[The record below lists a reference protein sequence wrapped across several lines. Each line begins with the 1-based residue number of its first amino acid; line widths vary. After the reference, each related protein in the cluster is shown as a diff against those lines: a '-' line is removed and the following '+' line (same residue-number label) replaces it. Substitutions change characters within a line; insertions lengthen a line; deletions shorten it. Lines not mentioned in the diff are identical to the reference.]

1 MDKVKN
7 FLINKINLS
16 KKDIIVV
23 GVSAG
28 PDSMALLYI
37 LNELRKKIGFKII
50 VAHVNHNVR
59 RESFEEAEFLKKYCE
74 ENDDI
79 FEMMII
85 NKYGDDNFHNEAR
98 NIRYNF
104 YDSLI
109 KKYQANYLMTGHHAD
124 DLIETILM
132 RLVRGST
139 LRGYS
144 GFSDIVLKGDYKI
157 VRPLISVTKE
167 ELENFDKENN
177 IPYRVDKSNFKDKYT
192 RNRYRKYVLPFLKS
206 EDHLVH
212 EKFYKFSKQIIETDL
227 YINNIA
233 SDVIKEVYHDN
244 ELDIDKFKKLD
255 TVIGKRIID
264 LIFSELYLDDIIE
277 IDSRH
282 VDLVMNA
289 INSNKTSLS
298 YNLPNDYVLVK
309 EYGKLVFKKDINEI
323 LPYDIELSNEVFL
336 PNGLTIK
343 RLDKCDTN
351 GNDILRLR
359 SSDIKLP
366 LRVRSRRNGDK
377 ISVMNM
383 NGTKKVSEVLINAK
397 VPLNKRDLWPIVVD
411 SSDKVVW
418 IPMIKKSKY
427 NRLKN
432 EECDIIFECFC
443 KGEKLWIKKMLR
455 KMLYLMFYW

>member
-1 MDKVKN
+1 MEKGVFMDKVYN
-7 FLINKINLS
+7 FLLNKIKLIKS
-16 KKDIIVV
+16 DIIVI

-37 LNELRKKIGFKII
+37 LNELRKKIGYKLI

-59 RESFEEAEFLKKYCE
+59 KESVEEAEFLKKYC
-74 ENDDI
+74 NDLDII
-79 FEMMII
+79 FEMMTI

-98 NIRYNF
+98 NIRYN
-104 YDSLI
+104 YYESLI
-109 KKYQANYLMTGHHAD
+109 KKYKANYLMTGHHAD

-132 RLVRGST
+132 RIVRGST

-144 GFSDIVLKGDYKI
+144 GFSEIINKDNYKI
-157 VRPLISVTKE
+157 VRPLIFVTKE
-167 ELENFDKENN
+167 ELENFDKDNK

-192 RNRYRKYVLPFLKS
+192 RNRYRKYVLPFLKK
-206 EDHLVH
+206 EDPLVH
-212 EKFYKFSKQIIETDL
+212 EKFYKFSKQIMETDE
-227 YINNIA
+227 YITKIA
-233 SDVIKEVYHDN
+233 SNEINDVYHDN
-244 ELDIDKFKKLD
+244 TLDIDKFKKLD
-255 TVIGKRIID
+255 IVIGKRIID

-309 EYGKLVFKKDINEI
+309 EYNSIFFKKDINTI
-323 LPYDIELSNEVFL
+323 LPYDMELLDEVFL

-343 RLDKCDTN
+343 KVDKCDTN
-351 GNDILRLR
+351 GNDVLRLN
-359 SSDIKLP
+359 SKDVKLP
-366 LRVRSRRNGDK
+366 LRVRTRHNGDK

-397 VPLNKRDLWPIVVD
+397 LPLNKRDLWPIVVD
-411 SSDKVVW
+411 STDKVVW
-418 IPMIKKSKY
+418 IPKIKKSKY

-432 EECDIIFECFC
+432 EDCDIIFKCC
-443 KGEKLWIKKMLR
+443 
-455 KMLYLMFYW
+455 

>member
-1 MDKVKN
+1 MDSVYNFLMNKVKLN
-7 FLINKINLS
+7 

-37 LNELRKKIGFKII
+37 LNELRKKIGYKLI

-59 RESFEEAEFLKKYCE
+59 KESVEEAEFLKKYC
-74 ENDDI
+74 NDLDII
-79 FEMMII
+79 FEMMTI

-98 NIRYNF
+98 NIRYN
-104 YDSLI
+104 YYESLI
-109 KKYQANYLMTGHHAD
+109 RKYKANYLMTGHHAD

-132 RLVRGST
+132 RIVRGST

-144 GFSDIVLKGDYKI
+144 GFSEIINKDNYKI
-157 VRPLISVTKE
+157 VRPLIFVTKE
-167 ELENFDKENN
+167 ELEYFDKDNK

-192 RNRYRKYVLPFLKS
+192 RNRYRKYVLPFLKK
-206 EDHLVH
+206 EDPLVH
-212 EKFYKFSKQIIETDL
+212 EKFYKFSKQIMETDE
-227 YINNIA
+227 YITKIA
-233 SDVIKEVYHDN
+233 SNEISDVYHDN
-244 ELDIDKFKKLD
+244 TLDIDKFKKLD
-255 TVIGKRIID
+255 IVIGKRIID

-298 YNLPNDYVLVK
+298 YNLPNDYVVIK
-309 EYGKLVFKKDINEI
+309 EYGKLVFKKNINDI

-336 PNGLTIK
+336 PNGLSIK
-343 RLDKCDTN
+343 RVDKCDTN
-351 GNDILRLR
+351 GNDVLRLK

-366 LRVRSRRNGDK
+366 LRVRTRRNGDK

-397 VPLNKRDLWPIVVD
+397 LPLNKRDLWPIVVD
-411 SSDKVVW
+411 SRDVVVW
-418 IPMIKKSKY
+418 IPKIKKSKY

-432 EECDIIFECFC
+432 EECDIIFRCF
-443 KGEKLWIKKMLR
+443 
-455 KMLYLMFYW
+455 